1 MQWKLI
7 CFYNNSRKQHQSTDH
22 CLIYVYSI
30 IQKFT
35 TVSYTSNLQALT
47 TVLHINN
54 ITAMTTVLYVSNI
67 KALNTAIFTS
77 NTQVDYYYVW
87 KQHQSTAHDP
97 LFKQHEDSDKYDIQ
111 RVLVWIKEEVYS
123 RHGAEIVLQQLQ
135 ARSNC
140 RAEAYKKLWFSTPGS
155 RHTSGT

>member
-77 NTQVDYYYVW
+77 NTQVDYYYV
-87 KQHQSTAHDP
+87 
-97 LFKQHEDSDKYDIQ
+97 
-111 RVLVWIKEEVYS
+111 
-123 RHGAEIVLQQLQ
+123 
-135 ARSNC
+135 
-140 RAEAYKKLWFSTPGS
+140 
-155 RHTSGT
+155 